1 MRKAASR
8 SNDSAAVRKAVV
20 RCAIYTRKSSEEG
33 LEQDFNSLDAQREAC
48 EAYVASQRS
57 EGWIAL
63 SKMYDDGGF
72 SGGTMERPA
81 LKELLADIDGGLV
94 DLVIVY
100 KVDRLTRS
108 LSDFAKIVDVFDA
121 AGASFVSVT
130 QSFNTTTSMGRLTLN
145 MLLSFAQF
153 EREVTGERIR
163 DKIAASKAK
172 GMWMGGRPPLG
183 YEVRDRRLE
192 IVEAEAET
200 VRHIFRRYAEL
211 GSVFDLRDD
220 LAASGIT
227 AKRHVSV
234 SGNVTGGGLIERG
247 ALYHL
252 LQNHLYR
259 GEISHKGQIYPG
271 QHEAIIDEELWNL
284 VQAKLAEKRVERSV
298 RSDAAQPSLLAG
310 LLRDEDGIVLT
321 PTHANKK
328 GRRYRYYVSHDLIAG
343 RKPKANTSNPGGQPP
358 RRRSSA
364 RRIPATDLEAIVE
377 QRLVAFLSDAAAIDA
392 IVAPRAIDIE
402 ERRRLVAALAEFADN
417 WLERQPSEK
426 VAVLK
431 FLVSGIIVTA
441 SSVEIALCV
450 DAVVELARNPNGYSS
465 EGLAWSRKALHA
477 EASSENKEDSTDETL
492 TLTVPAFFKRVG
504 MEMRHLVGVSGSPMS
519 GKPDRSLTRII
530 AQAHRFR
537 ELLILSDGRPVTEL
551 AEKCGVTKSY
561 FTRILRLSF
570 LAPSITESIIRGVQP
585 IDLSVLKLSD
595 TQNLPVSWK
604 TQRRELGFD

>member
-1 MRKAASR
+1 MRKAYSRLNDGASL
-8 SNDSAAVRKAVV
+8 RKTVV

-63 SKMYDDGGF
+63 PKMYDDGGF

-183 YEVRDRRLE
+183 YEVRDRKLE
-192 IVEAEAET
+192 IVEDEAET

-234 SGNVTGGGLIERG
+234 LGNVTGGGLIERG

-271 QHEAIIDEELWNL
+271 QHEAIIDEELWTL
-284 VQAKLAEKRVERSV
+284 VQAKLADNRVERSV

-343 RKPKANTSNPGGQPP
+343 RKPRANTSNPGGQPP

-377 QRLVAFLSDAAAIDA
+377 QRLVALLNDAAAIDA
-392 IVAPRAIDIE
+392 IVAPHAIDIE

-417 WLERQPSEK
+417 WPDLQASEK

-431 FLVSGIIVTA
+431 LLVCGIVVTQ
-441 SSVEIALCV
+441 SSVEITLRLN
-450 DAVVELARNPNGYSS
+450 AVVELARRTHDWDGDCVARMRKRARLPPVSETHDGSS
-465 EGLAWSRKALHA
+465 V
-477 EASSENKEDSTDETL
+477 ETL
-492 TLTVPAFFKRVG
+492 TLTVPAFLKRVG
-504 MEMRHLVGVSGSPMS
+504 MEMRHLIGVSSS
-519 GKPDRSLTRII
+519 SLDRKPDRSLTRII

-537 ELLILSDGRPVTEL
+537 DLLVRSNGRSF
-551 AEKCGVTKSY
+551 AEMADECGVTTSY
-561 FTRILRLSF
+561 FTRIVRFAF
-570 LAPSITESIIRGVQP
+570 LDPGILEAVVSGTQP
-585 IDLSVLKLSD
+585 VALKAQKLSLMQ
-595 TQNLPVSWK
+595 TLPIEWQA
-604 TQRRELGFD
+604 QRRELGFG